1 MSLKEIK
8 DLSNFFGKN
17 PAYVLAGGGNTS
29 YKDKKYLYVKPS
41 GLSLS
46 EIKETCFV
54 KLDREKLRLL
64 FTEIPPSE
72 PSDRESFIKQILASA
87 LCYDSSGRP
96 SVETPL
102 HEILPYNFVVHLHP
116 ALVNGMTCGKKGE
129 KICSLLFP
137 NSHWVEYVDPGY
149 TLAMK
154 INEEVAKFAKSAK
167 ACPQIIFLQKHGVFV
182 AANTKDEILEIYSD
196 IMKKLEKF
204 YKDKGF
210 NTKFDIENTAD
221 DSIIAKFAPKLRS
234 WLSSDGRRLTVTSS
248 NSFDVAKGPL
258 TPDHVVY
265 AKSFALF
272 SDQLNRTEVDNFEKL
287 HKYKPLVVSV
297 PKKVT
302 FCAGETL
309 KDAMTCLEL
318 AQDAA
323 LVEKL
328 TGACGGANYLNP
340 SQRSFIENW
349 EVESYRKKIAS
360 SSGGRLAGK
369 IVAITGAAQGFGL
382 GIACELAKEAATI
395 AVCDINIEGAKKA
408 SQEIQSLTG
417 NKYSA
422 FPITGNIADE
432 ISVEKMLH
440 EIVKLCGG
448 IDVFVANAGVLKA
461 GSVKTLNKKDWDFVT
476 AVNYSGYFLC
486 AKYASIIMSIQNTEG
501 GDFSD
506 IIQINSK
513 SGLVGSSKNAAYSGG
528 KFGGIG
534 LTESFALELIED
546 KIKVNSI
553 CPGNFY
559 EGPLWSDPVNGL
571 FIQYLKSGK
580 VPGAK
585 TVKDV
590 KKFYEAKVPMGRGC
604 YPSDVA
610 KAIIYCVEQKYE
622 TGQAIPVT
630 GGQVMLK

>member
-1 MSLKEIK
+1 
-8 DLSNFFGKN
+8 
-17 PAYVLAGGGNTS
+17 
-29 YKDKKYLYVKPS
+29 
-41 GLSLS
+41 
-46 EIKETCFV
+46 
-54 KLDREKLRLL
+54 
-64 FTEIPPSE
+64 
-72 PSDRESFIKQILASA
+72 
-87 LCYDSSGRP
+87 
-96 SVETPL
+96 
-102 HEILPYNFVVHLHP
+102 
-116 ALVNGMTCGKKGE
+116 
-129 KICSLLFP
+129 
-137 NSHWVEYVDPGY
+137 
-149 TLAMK
+149 
-154 INEEVAKFAKSAK
+154 
-167 ACPQIIFLQKHGVFV
+167 
-182 AANTKDEILEIYSD
+182 
-196 IMKKLEKF
+196 
-204 YKDKGF
+204 
-210 NTKFDIENTAD
+210 
-221 DSIIAKFAPKLRS
+221 
-234 WLSSDGRRLTVTSS
+234 
-248 NSFDVAKGPL
+248 
-258 TPDHVVY
+258 
-265 AKSFALF
+265 
-272 SDQLNRTEVDNFEKL
+272 VDNFEKL

-432 ISVEKMLH
+432 ISVETMLH